1 MAINVDGIKAQHVVR
16 AAALWRKAPGYGGFR
31 ESTLYDI
38 LVDGKPYPPKAIAA
52 IACELAGLQPPAPS
66 EFKGAWDGPWHRTLK
81 SLGFDIVPKVG
92 GLGSSGSVAPT
103 NAAAQIEADLR
114 AIEREHADKPTVC
127 EALIKA
133 RLGQGKFRREVLAR
147 WGHRCAVTG
156 CAVPQVLRA
165 SHAKPWR
172 ESSDDERLDPDN
184 GLPLI
189 ATLDALFDSG
199 LISFDATGQMEISP
213 QLDAIQRASLLTH
226 VPHALAK
233 PPGDRLAGYLAAHS
247 RMVFRNG
254 KTSGNKKLTR
264 QSTSRKLRKTA

>member
-1 MAINVDGIKAQHVVR
+1 MRIGWLTAPSAQR
-16 AAALWRKAPGYGGFR
+16 
-31 ESTLYDI
+31 
-38 LVDGKPYPPKAIAA
+38 
-52 IACELAGLQPPAPS
+52 PAPS
-66 EFKGAWDGPWHRTLK
+66 QFKGAWDGPWRRALK
-81 SLGFDIVPKVG
+81 NLGFDIVPKVG
-92 GLGSSGSVAPT
+92 GLASAGSVAPT
-103 NAAAQIEADLR
+103 DAAAQIYADLD

-172 ESSDDERLDPDN
+172 ESSDNERLDPDN

-199 LISFDATGQMEISP
+199 LIGFDATGQMKVSR
-213 QLDAIQRASLLTH
+213 QLDEIQRASLLTH
-226 VPHALAK
+226 VPHTLAK
-233 PPGDRLAGYLAAHS
+233 PPGDRLAGYLDAHS

-254 KTSGNKKLTR
+254 KTSGNEKLTR